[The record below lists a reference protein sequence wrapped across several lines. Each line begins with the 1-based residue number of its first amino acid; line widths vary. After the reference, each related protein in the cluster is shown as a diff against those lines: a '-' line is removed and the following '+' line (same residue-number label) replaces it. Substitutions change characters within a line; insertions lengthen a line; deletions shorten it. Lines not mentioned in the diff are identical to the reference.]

1 MNKKLNIKKC
11 FFKIFHQFHRDQPE
25 IMELLLAR
33 GAPIN
38 AVNNGKCSALHVAV
52 NKQQAQCVH
61 TLLRHG
67 CDVNLQDSYGD
78 TALHDA
84 IGKDVL
90 DITDALCSCERLTF
104 TLRNKRGFN
113 VLHHAALKGNA

>member
-1 MNKKLNIKKC
+1 MYRLP
-11 FFKIFHQFHRDQPE
+11 FHSNQPE
-25 IMELLLAR
+25 IMELLLSR
-33 GAPIN
+33 GAAIN

-52 NKQQAQCVH
+52 NKQHVQCVRI
-61 TLLRHG
+61 LLRYN

-84 IGKDVL
+84 IGKDAL
-90 DITDALCSCERLTF
+90 DIIDALCACEGINL

-113 VLHHAALKGNA
+113 VLHHAALKGNAQ